1 MRRQNS
7 AEQRYADA
15 FASAERGKEL
25 ELAAATDDAAALAAV
40 AAFEHAIRVLSRLAI
55 VESAAKRA
63 LVLDA
68 VAGLRER
75 VRKIERSASF
85 ALATAMAQHAAAREQ
100 ESVGDAPI
108 ARVVDAYLAAGDW
121 YMKAL
126 AALGGADNADAG
138 AAVKEQIEYLI
149 QHVSELKQQQ
159 QERTT
164 PATAPVIATVV
175 SQSHAFATSDAFLQ
189 SRVSFSSLE
198 WPEPPAVA
206 ISDDLELPDTPTPAS
221 AAPGPRYTA
230 QELDVLRRSSLINGH
245 LFLPWVDDL
254 DAHERFDDNNDN
266 DNHTSLPLFVD
277 PDGDVPLS
285 AKQRRKGARWLR
297 PHEFAP
303 LCGHAPVVLASL
315 SPQHIKQDVVT
326 DCSFVASLCIAAAYE
341 QRFHKPLISSLLRP
355 IDAVSKRPRV
365 SPSGKYV
372 VKLWA
377 NGVPRKVVIDDRLPV
392 SAGAIPQLLASCTTQ
407 ANELWVSLIEKAY
420 LKLNGGYDFPG
431 GNSGIDLFALTGWIP
446 ERVATADLNASER
459 REDRLWTQLQ
469 SAFHFGDCIIT
480 MSTGDLDRDD
490 ARRVGLVPMHVYAVL
505 NVYEVQR
512 SDDET
517 QRLLQL
523 KNPWRKM
530 SWRGPFSRLD
540 TAVWDGPVGDELRA
554 YQRQFYP
561 SRVGDSTSRTVS
573 ADDSVSDND
582 SASDTPTE
590 EDDGLFWID
599 LASVKR
605 YFESIYLNW
614 NPALFPYRDVCHEH
628 WPLELGP
635 ANDALTLGFNPQ
647 YALAFDAPTL
657 NSNGGGSTIPTSTS
671 ATVWVLLSR
680 HVRVVERDAD
690 QATQQFLT
698 LHVYEG
704 GDGPDSRG
712 KRVFFSQNALWRGAY
727 SNNPHTLVSLDVDLS
742 ATPRPSFVRTL
753 VVDVLRSTAGWASSA
768 FRSHIV
774 CCLQTLVASQYE
786 KFAPLD
792 FTISVFATS
801 RFSFRALPQ
810 LVSDAAS
817 SVVVHGEWS
826 EHTAGGRPFFS
837 TFMTNPQYHLQLTDT
852 ERCSRLFVFLEEA
865 SLLNTDAAQVSAP
878 VNLRAALH
886 TSERVCGVPGASSAS
901 TPSRPTVL
909 SSGEYRPGFCVVEIA
924 GDDLVGLRDVVLVP
938 STFEAGVHAAFTL
951 RVVSEPPHVVSLTCR
966 DVPPEGFGMEATTL
980 HGAWELATGSAAGC
994 SNYGCY
1000 TFNPKYLVR
1009 VSRDCELFVR
1019 LQVPRSAAAATPA
1032 PAINVS
1038 VFESSADGSLL
1049 LSSNPTT
1056 AFQGAS
1062 SEGGVYT
1069 SGNPCGVVANKGGA
1083 HFPAGWYVV
1092 LPSTFEPVEC
1102 AFALTVFA
1110 SVAVDVRPL

>member
-7 AEQRYADA
+7 AEQRYAEA
-15 FASAERGKEL
+15 FASAERGKQL
-25 ELAAATDDAAALAAV
+25 ERDAATDDAAALAAV
-40 AAFEHAIRVLSRLAI
+40 AAFEDAIRVLSRLAV

-75 VRKIERSASF
+75 VRKIERSAAY
-85 ALATAMAQHAAAREQ
+85 ALAKAMALHAAAREQ
-100 ESVGDAPI
+100 ESAGEAP
-108 ARVVDAYLAAGDW
+108 ARDVIDAYLAAGDW

-126 AALGGADNADAG
+126 AALGGADGDAG
-138 AAVKEQIEYLI
+138 AAVKEQVEYVIE
-149 QHVSELKQQQ
+149 HVSELKQQQ
-159 QERTT
+159 LNRNSNSNSAEESAT
-164 PATAPVIATVV
+164 PAPPPPAVV
-175 SQSHAFATSDAFLQ
+175 AQSHALATSDAFLQ

-198 WPEPPAVA
+198 WPEPPPP
-206 ISDDLELPDTPTPAS
+206 DLDAALLDAMEEELGGAEAAEAADAPAPAKPRG
-221 AAPGPRYTA
+221 AAYSP

-254 DAHERFDDNNDN
+254 DAREPFDGL
-266 DNHTSLPLFVD
+266 SPALFED

-297 PHEFAP
+297 PLEFAA
-303 LCGHAPVVLASL
+303 LCGRAPVVVASL
-315 SPQHIKQDVVT
+315 SPQAVKQDVVT

-341 QRFHKPLISSLLRP
+341 QRFKKPLISHLLRP
-355 IDAVSKRPRV
+355 VDPGSRQPRV

-392 SAGAIPQLLASCTTQ
+392 SAATGQLLTSCTTR
-407 ANELWVSLIEKAY
+407 ANELWVPLIEKAY

-446 ERVATADLNASER
+446 ERVATADLRARAATE
-459 REDRLWTQLQ
+459 ERLWAQLQ

-490 ARRVGLVPMHVYAVL
+490 ARRIGLVPMHVYAVL
-505 NVYEVQR
+505 NVYEVANSGGDGSDQR
-512 SDDET
+512 P

-540 TAVWDGPVGDELRA
+540 TALWESPVGDELRA

-561 SRVGDSTSRTVS
+561 PSDVGTGDG
-573 ADDSVSDND
+573 DDND
-582 SASDTPTE
+582 NDNDGDDD
-590 EDDGLFWID
+590 DDGLFWID

-614 NPALFPYRDVCHEH
+614 NPALFPHRDVCHAH
-628 WPLELGP
+628 WPRELGP

-647 YALAFDAPTL
+647 YALTLDPAAAP
-657 NSNGGGSTIPTSTS
+657 GGGPAS

-698 LHVYEG
+698 LHVYQGEA
-704 GDGPDSRG
+704 DG

-742 ATPRPSFVRTL
+742 AEPAPSF
-753 VVDVLRSTAGWASSA
+753 
-768 FRSHIV
+768 
-774 CCLQTLVASQYE
+774 TLVASQYE

-801 RFSFRALPQ
+801 RFTFRALPQ
-810 LVSDAAS
+810 LVDDAS
-817 SVVVHGEWS
+817 SSAVVRGEWG
-826 EHTAGGRPFFS
+826 ERTAGGRPFFP
-837 TFMTNPQYHLQLTDT
+837 TFMTNPQYHLQLAGSGC
-852 ERCSRLFVFLEEA
+852 RRLFVFLEEA
-865 SLLNTDAAQVSAP
+865 SLMSDDAAQASAP

-886 TSERVCGVPGASSAS
+886 TSERVCGVPGASAAA
-901 TPSRPTVL
+901 PGRPKVL
-909 SSGEYRPGFCVVEIA
+909 SSGEYRPGFCVVEVA
-924 GDDLVGLRDVVLVP
+924 GDDLTGLRDVVLIP
-938 STFEAGVHAAFTL
+938 STFEAGVRAAFTL
-951 RVVSEPPHVVSLTCR
+951 RVVSDPPHAVSVSCR
-966 DVPPEGFGMEATTL
+966 EVPPEGFGMEATTL
-980 HGAWELATGSAAGC
+980 HGAWELASGSAAGC

-1000 TFNPKYLVR
+1000 TFNPKFLVR
-1009 VSRDCELFVR
+1009 VPRDCELFVR
-1019 LQVPRSAAAATPA
+1019 LQVPRGAGAVTTTAAAA

-1038 VFESSADGSLL
+1038 IFESAADGSLL
-1049 LSSNPTT
+1049 LSTNPTT
-1056 AFQGAS
+1056 AFRGAS
-1062 SEGGVYT
+1062 SEGGVYA
-1069 SGNPCGVVANKGGA
+1069 SGNPSGVVANKGGPL
-1083 HFPAGWYVV
+1083 FPAGWYVV

-1102 AFALTVFA
+1102 AFELTVFA
-1110 SVAVDVRPL
+1110 SVAVDVRRL